1 MWAARVAWALLPAV
15 AGPSLAAGLESR
27 SDAVTL
33 VVAIALW
40 LGWAVVLAGLFVP
53 NSVTLTI
60 VRIVVPASIVAVL
73 LIGPHDGFDLGDGVA
88 LAASILVTA
97 LCFLPA
103 VGAVFLHGLAYGDEE
118 RVALRAPGALLLGP
132 IEISWV
138 VLVAGASIGPLLLA
152 AQQWIAGV
160 VALVIGVLL
169 VVVLARALHE
179 LARRW
184 LVFVPAG
191 VVVHDPLGLGDPVL
205 LVRARVQSFGPA
217 LADSDATDLTMA
229 APGLALEIGLA
240 QRTEMVQR
248 LGRSGSRPLV
258 TSALLVTP
266 TRPGVAVAIAA
277 ERGVGQGG
285 IGQWPVRGD
294 RSPSP

>member
-1 MWAARVAWALLPAV
+1 
-15 AGPSLAAGLESR
+15 
-27 SDAVTL
+27 
-33 VVAIALW
+33 
-40 LGWAVVLAGLFVP
+40 
-53 NSVTLTI
+53 
-60 VRIVVPASIVAVL
+60 VRIVVPVSIVAVL

-88 LAASILVTA
+88 LAASILLTA

-132 IEISWV
+132 IEISWL
-138 VLVAGASIGPLLLA
+138 VLVAAASVGPLLLA

-160 VALVIGVLL
+160 VAVVIGALL
-169 VVVLARALHE
+169 VVLLARALHE

-217 LADSDATDLTMA
+217 PADSDATDLTMA

-240 QRTEMVQR
+240 QKTEMVQR

-266 TRPGVAVAIAA
+266 TRPGAAVAIAA
-277 ERGVGQGG
+277 ERGVGQQGVG
-285 IGQWPVRGD
+285 KQGLGRPVRGD